1 MSLFHPDCDLGC
13 LALGSDCMDN
23 VFSPRGIPEEFI
35 RGRGPGDL
43 NPVQKPYDVFYEGI
57 RNRSEHNLIAAIPR
71 ENETVQ
77 VVGACYLD
85 AMRSSRSR

>member
-23 VFSPRGIPEEFI
+23 VFSPRGIPQEFI

-43 NPVQKPYDVFYEGI
+43 NPVQKPYDVIYEGI
-57 RNRSEHNLIAAIPR
+57 
-71 ENETVQ
+71 
-77 VVGACYLD
+77 
-85 AMRSSRSR
+85 